1 MKKKTK
7 KKQSIGKNMDFVLS
21 ELVSLQKSCSF
32 CSFVKKELRRN
43 NHNKDEIP
51 FEISNYGTLF
61 YNLDKTSSDRKLVIT
76 TLGIY
81 IFCTY
86 KHLDGNHLSLVNTV
100 NQMEN
105 LFFHENIKKSVLS
118 IIKKCRVCYII
129 NKSFI
134 TNERTRMKYSGG

>member
-1 MKKKTK
+1 MKKNK
-7 KKQSIGKNMDFVLS
+7 KKNNQSENMDFVIS

-32 CSFVKKELRRN
+32 CSFVKEELRRN
-43 NHNKDEIP
+43 NHKKDEIP

-61 YNLDKTSSDRKLVIT
+61 YNLDKNSSDRKLVIT

-81 IFCTY
+81 IFCIY
-86 KHLDGNHLSLVNTV
+86 KHLDGNHLSLVNIV

-118 IIKKCRVCYII
+118 IIKKCRVCSII
-129 NKSFI
+129 DKSFI

>member
-1 MKKKTK
+1 MKKNK
-7 KKQSIGKNMDFVLS
+7 KNNQSKNMDFVIS
-21 ELVSLQKSCSF
+21 ELVSLQRSCSF

-61 YNLDKTSSDRKLVIT
+61 YNLDKNSSDRKLVIT

-118 IIKKCRVCYII
+118 IIKKCRVCAII

>member
-7 KKQSIGKNMDFVLS
+7 NNQSKNMDSVIG
-21 ELVSLQKSCSF
+21 ELVSLQRSCSF
-32 CSFVKKELRRN
+32 CSFVKNELKRN
-43 NHNKDEIP
+43 NYEKDEIP

-81 IFCTY
+81 IYCTY
-86 KHLDGNHLSLVNTV
+86 RHLDGNHLSLVNIV
-100 NQMEN
+100 NEMEN
-105 LFFHENIKKSVLS
+105 LFFHENIKKFVLS